1 MVHPRSAFVYSMP
14 IISLTFELNVKQ
26 KVIHQDNQSCSLD
39 YPNENE
45 IIVW

>member
-1 MVHPRSAFVYSMP
+1 MVHPGSALCQSFR
-14 IISLTFELNVKQ
+14 LTLNFNVK
-26 KVIHQDNQSCSLD
+26 KEVIHQDNQSCSLD